1 MCRKVIYSVQ
11 VNFTRRIWF
20 RLETDC
26 TDVRN
31 KRAYALRRTRP
42 DFFYGISGTGRRR
55 QQSVERKLFPAGYSE
70 THSVCKKMQA
80 I

>member
-11 VNFTRRIWF
+11 VKFCAQNLVPTG
-20 RLETDC
+20 TDC

-42 DFFYGISGTGRRR
+42 DFFYGISRTGRRR
-55 QQSVERKLFPAGYSE
+55 QQSVERKLFPAGCSE

>member
-1 MCRKVIYSVQ
+1 MQESDLQRASKILRTAFGSDWKQIVQ
-11 VNFTRRIWF
+11 TLGTRELTHCVGQDLTSF
-20 RLETDC
+20 M
-26 TDVRN
+26 
-31 KRAYALRRTRP
+31 AFP
-42 DFFYGISGTGRRR
+42 GTGRRR

>member
-11 VNFTRRIWF
+11 VKFYTQHLV

-31 KRAYALRRTRP
+31 KRDKT
-42 DFFYGISGTGRRR
+42 
-55 QQSVERKLFPAGYSE
+55 
-70 THSVCKKMQA
+70 
-80 I
+80 